1 MKLNYLEIEN
11 IRSYQ
16 GRYEDNRIVF
26 PEGIILI
33 SGDIGSGKTSLLS
46 AIEFGL
52 FGLGEISGKDL
63 LRRGENEG
71 GVKLSFTINKK
82 EYIIERKLQRSK
94 DDNVRQSTGTLETPD
109 GERTFSADQLKAQ
122 IYNLLGYPLDLVK
135 ERKQ

>member
-52 FGLGEISGKDL
+52 FGLGF
-63 LRRGENEG
+63 ENILYSVVQAFG
-71 GVKLSFTINKK
+71 LTKK
-82 EYIIERKLQRSK
+82 
-94 DDNVRQSTGTLETPD
+94 
-109 GERTFSADQLKAQ
+109 
-122 IYNLLGYPLDLVK
+122 
-135 ERKQ
+135 